1 MKKRDVNQM
10 SMREIINKFEI
21 GVGGNNIFGIIGNI
35 DEFFARGYE
44 LFQDVKVSD
53 FLLQNEDI
61 IDKEKLLFY
70 DFLTLQQKVEYYE
83 KHRNNSQFDQA
94 MYEEKLKKLNE
105 CYDLLKDSKVE
116 LPDLFIRED
125 GKMMVEKLQSFHEIV
140 KGKTPKEMELKQKNL
155 QILNEMKEQKIAE
168 IMLLLIN
175 ESDLSQYVCQYRGNG
190 EIFKYIIRQRIEQD
204 LSEEEM
210 VVKSTEDKIKKAHEE
225 IISTMTELIEKFPEK
240 FKMDHVLLLAA
251 YRAKQMLEKEKGIK
265 EDQNSHKECV
275 KIMQFAKEHIE
286 NPNTKILG
294 PVYENHLQKSVDVDY
309 KFKNLQGDV
318 SRIVDG
324 SYFSKED
331 LIQIRQKLFSG
342 EVELGA
348 SNRELIELLHL
359 TKEEKSELVKVNP
372 NNFESFVMAGM
383 LDKAEVKNMLENM
396 EEGIELSNRV
406 IDCLC
411 CDDLLENRDFVDMY
425 MRKQINLKQ
434 VCRLDDFYHLQS
446 EITVDELMQ
455 YYENR
460 EQVEEQE
467 IDFEKYALLFRE
479 IRQKNSE
486 EEEKQQI
493 AEQIMEKLY
502 ETERDYEA
510 DLKNLYGA
518 NLLPIRTLIDWN
530 GEKMIYDLIEDASIK
545 PKDAKELLMTGELDV
560 TRAYQALKDSDLS
573 DAEKLNFI
581 FSSFDGVGS
590 TPEEIKAQNEARMYL
605 IQAMNISKDFVDYS
619 ETKTYRVARQKGETK
634 QKWNRYVSDPVYR
647 WQLFSQIDKDCD
659 SKPFADGSVV
669 FTLPNVGNGTVVV
682 EKLFKSTQK
691 GTQINYG
698 SATYCMNEEEY
709 LNRKD
714 EVERE
719 GKINRK
725 ALVQMHKDEKA
736 SRAVH
741 SKAWGKD
748 LKKILGISAEN
759 GYSEEKIAEI
769 DGLME
774 QIENSKELVR

>member
-10 SMREIINKFEI
+10 SMRKIINKFEI

-116 LPDLFIRED
+116 LPDIFIRED

-309 KFKNLQGDV
+309 KFKNLQEDV

-324 SYFSKED
+324 IYFSKED
-331 LIQIRQKLFSG
+331 LIQMRQELFSG
-342 EVELGA
+342 ELEFGA
-348 SNRELIELLHL
+348 SSRELMELLKL

-396 EEGIELSNRV
+396 EEGIELPNRV

-434 VCRLDDFYHLQS
+434 VCRLHDFYDLQPQ
-446 EITVDELMQ
+446 ITVDELMQ

-460 EQVEEQE
+460 EQAEEQE

-479 IRQKNSE
+479 IRLKNSE

-545 PKDAKELLMTGELDV
+545 PKDAKELLMTGELNV

-581 FSSFDGVGS
+581 FSSFDGVGN

-619 ETKTYRVARQKGETK
+619 ETKTSRVARQKGETK

-698 SATYCMNEEEY
+698 SATYCMSEEEY
-709 LNRKD
+709 LNHK
-714 EVERE
+714 EIERE

>member
-1 MKKRDVNQM
+1 
-10 SMREIINKFEI
+10 MREIINKFEI

-116 LPDLFIRED
+116 LPDIFIRED

>member
-116 LPDLFIRED
+116 LPDIFIRED

-479 IRQKNSE
+479 IRLKNSE

>member
-116 LPDLFIRED
+116 LPDIFIRED

-331 LIQIRQKLFSG
+331 LIEIRQKLFSG
-342 EVELGA
+342 ELEFGA
-348 SNRELIELLHL
+348 SSRELIELLHL

-411 CDDLLENRDFVDMY
+411 CDDLLENRDFVDVY

-460 EQVEEQE
+460 EQTQEQE

-479 IRQKNSE
+479 IRLKNSD

-502 ETERDYEA
+502 ETERDYDA

-530 GEKMIYDLIEDASIK
+530 GDKMIYDLVGDASIK
-545 PKDAKELLMTGELDV
+545 PKDAKELLMTGELEV
-560 TRAYQALKDSDLS
+560 ARAYQALKNSDLS

-581 FSSFDGVGS
+581 FSSFDGVGN
-590 TPEEIKAQNEARMYL
+590 TPEEMQAQNQARMQL
-605 IQAMNISKDFVDYS
+605 IQAMNISKDFVERS
-619 ETKTYRVARQKGETK
+619 ETTSSHTTRKKGETK
-634 QKWNRYVSDPVYR
+634 KKRNHYVRDPLYR
-647 WQLFSQIDKDCD
+647 WQLFSLIDENCD
-659 SKPFADGSVV
+659 SKVLADGSVV
-669 FTLPNVGNGTVVV
+669 FTLPNVQNGMVAV

-691 GTQINYG
+691 GTQIDYE
-698 SATYCMNEEEY
+698 SATYFMSEEEY
-709 LNRKD
+709 LNHKEEIVKD
-714 EVERE
+714 R
-719 GKINRK
+719 KINREAFTNMRK
-725 ALVQMHKDEKA
+725 LGIAK
-736 SRAVH
+736 RACH
-741 SKAWGKD
+741 TTKWGEHFKRM
-748 LKKILGISAEN
+748 LGISAEN
-759 GYSEEKIAEI
+759 GYTPEKMAEI
-769 DGLME
+769 DSLIE

>member
-116 LPDLFIRED
+116 LPDIFIRED